1 MLSQNNSINNINPV
15 HLLQSRLGWTIEKIA
30 EEMDYS
36 VSAVSKWS
44 SGDRN
49 PSPRAMKEA
58 QKVLANYQN

>member
-1 MLSQNNSINNINPV
+1 MLSQNNRINPV
-15 HLLQSRLGWTIEKIA
+15 HLLQSKLGWTIEKIA

-58 QKVLANYQN
+58 QKVLANYITN